1 MQNNFS
7 LLLFI
12 YLHNNLYKPI
22 EMKKLNYLKVLFAC
36 FLLAFVIQSCKSDD
50 DDANY
55 QMENQTFVTQALT
68 ANKFEVAAA
77 TLAQMKSNNA
87 QVKQF
92 ASKMI
97 TEHSALGVDLTDL
110 AKSME
115 LTIPTGIEQEDQNNI
130 NALGLYT
137 GSTFDKEFTRMM
149 VAAHEKST
157 ALFSQASSKTGVPSA
172 DLRHFAETKIPSLQQ
187 HLKEAQALQSS
198 VQ

>member
-1 MQNNFS
+1 
-7 LLLFI
+7 
-12 YLHNNLYKPI
+12 
-22 EMKKLNYLKVLFAC
+22 MKKLNYLKVLFAC
-36 FLLAFVIQSCKSDD
+36 FFLALVIQSCKSDD
-50 DDANY
+50 DNANY
-55 QMENQTFVTQALT
+55 QMENQTFVTGALT
-68 ANKFEVAAA
+68 GNKFEVAAA

-97 TEHSALGVDLTDL
+97 SEHTALGVDLTDL

-115 LTIPTGIEQEDQNNI
+115 LTIPTGIEQQDQDNI

-149 VAAHEKST
+149 VEAHEKSV
-157 ALFSQASSKTGVPSA
+157 ALFTQASSNTGVPAA
-172 DLRHFAETKIPSLQQ
+172 DLRQFAGSKISSLQQ
-187 HLKEAQALQSS
+187 HLKEVQALQSS